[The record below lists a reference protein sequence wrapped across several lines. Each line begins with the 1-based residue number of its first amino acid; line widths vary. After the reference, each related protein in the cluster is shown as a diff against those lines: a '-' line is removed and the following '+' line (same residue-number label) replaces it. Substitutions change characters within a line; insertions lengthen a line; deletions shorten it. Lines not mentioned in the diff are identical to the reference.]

1 MGDLES
7 SGVIGMRRR
16 WLLQYGATI
25 GDVQTRE
32 GVRSGKVKKGLYTK
46 ENNVISMP
54 NASKQRYF
62 DGKKIKK
69 V

>member
-54 NASKQRYF
+54 NALRQRCF